1 MVKPIHVSIHGK
13 NHPFYF
19 EWYARENIRNLSEL
33 TGHPTEL
40 YYSTGKQRSGTLA
53 KTLIKKR
60 KLYCF
65 FTCQR
70 DFQKQL
76 ENILMMI

>member
-1 MVKPIHVSIHGK
+1 MEKPIHVGINGK
-13 NHPFYF
+13 NHPSYF
-19 EWYARENIRNLSEL
+19 EGYVRENIRNLWEL

-40 YYSTGKQRSGTLA
+40 YYSIGKQRSGTLA

-65 FTCQR
+65 FTCQ
-70 DFQKQL
+70 
-76 ENILMMI
+76 

>member
-1 MVKPIHVSIHGK
+1 MEKPIRVSIHGK

-19 EWYARENIRNLSEL
+19 EWYVSENIRNLSEL

-40 YYSTGKQRSGTLA
+40 YYSIGKQRSGTLA

-65 FTCQR
+65 FICQ
-70 DFQKQL
+70 
-76 ENILMMI
+76 